1 MLEADVPALENHVGV
16 KGDFAIDGVPTAGT
30 KIELNKADAAG
41 AKTGIPTV
49 LEPTQKLAVSRGA
62 G

>member
-41 AKTGIPTV
+41 AKPGISMV
-49 LEPTQKLAVSRGA
+49 LEPTHELVVSRRA